1 MTHVG
6 STHKFRFGVQ
16 ASTARTRAE
25 WSEQVRRI
33 EGLGYSTL
41 FMPDHFVDAALA
53 PMVAVS
59 FAAAAT
65 DTLRI
70 GTLVLGND
78 YKHPAVA
85 AKEAATLDVLSGGRL
100 EFGLGA
106 GWMTADYTALGLPY
120 DSPGTRIARLEE
132 ALAVVK
138 GAWGDGPFDF
148 AGEHYRITGYDALP
162 KPLQQPR
169 PPILVGGGGRKV
181 LTLAGREADIV
192 GINPILRAGEI
203 GADAARDTLGD
214 STRRKIGWVREG
226 AGERFDD
233 VELQIRYF
241 VAAIT
246 DAPQAL
252 ADAMA
257 PAFGVEP
264 NEALESGAV
273 LAGTVDQVCDTLVA
287 RREEWGVS
295 YVVFGDDQ
303 YEQFAPVVER
313 LAGT

>member
-1 MTHVG
+1 
-6 STHKFRFGVQ
+6 VQ
-16 ASTARTRAE
+16 ASTARTQAE
-25 WSEQVRRI
+25 WREQARKI
-33 EGLGYSTL
+33 EDLGYSTL
-41 FMPDHFVDAALA
+41 FMPDHFVDTDLA
-53 PMVAVS
+53 PMVALS

-65 DTLRI
+65 ETLRI
-70 GTLVLGND
+70 GMLVLGND

-85 AKEAATLDVLSGGRL
+85 AKEAATLDVLSGGRV

-106 GWMTADYTALGLPY
+106 GWMTADYSALGLRY

-138 GAWGDGPFDF
+138 GAWSDGPFDF
-148 AGEHYRITGYDALP
+148 EGVHYRIAGYDGSP
-162 KPLQQPR
+162 KPVQQPR
-169 PPILVGGGGRKV
+169 LPILVGGGGRKI

-214 STRRKIGWVREG
+214 STRRKIGWVRDG

-246 DAPQAL
+246 DDPQAL
-252 ADAMA
+252 AEAMA

-264 NEALESGAV
+264 SEALESGGV
-273 LAGTVDQVCDTLVA
+273 LAGTVEQVCDTLVT